1 MKYLIILLISF
12 SSYAQDCTPWMPL
25 SKAEKIAAI
34 TSIEQLKDIPHEVC
48 DGNKE
53 CICTDDGD
61 LSASKIITKTAY
73 DEETG
78 ITKEWK
84 VLVVDAEKKAIF
96 QAEQTAKEAALLQA
110 QQEKEASC
118 EVLKGLGQA
127 IEQLESSIPSNASTV
142 AALRAEINAKNVLS
156 ANLLKNVRGCLK

>member
-1 MKYLIILLISF
+1 VKYLIILLISLNT
-12 SSYAQDCTPWMPL
+12 YAQDCTPWMPL

-34 TSIEQLKDIPHEVC
+34 TSLEQLKDVPHEVC
-48 DGNKE
+48 DGTKE

-84 VLVVDAEKKAIF
+84 VLVVDKEKKAIF
-96 QAEQTAKEAALLQA
+96 QAEQAAKEAAQLQA
-110 QQEKEASC
+110 QQEKESSC
-118 EVLKGLGQA
+118 EALKGLGQA
-127 IEQLESSIPSNASTV
+127 IEQIESSLPTSVNSI
-142 AALRAEINAKNVLS
+142 AALRAEINAKNALS
-156 ANLLKNVRGCLK
+156 ANLLKNLRGCLR